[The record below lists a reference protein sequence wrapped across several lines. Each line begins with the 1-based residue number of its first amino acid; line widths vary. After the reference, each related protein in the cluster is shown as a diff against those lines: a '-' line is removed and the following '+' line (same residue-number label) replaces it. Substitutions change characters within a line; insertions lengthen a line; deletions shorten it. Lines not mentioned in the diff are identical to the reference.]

1 MNITENHKC
10 KSVVE
15 HQNEVAPR
23 SRVLTSFPVPVSRVP
38 SPLTAPAGVIRVISA
53 ARAPRAPL
61 EGTGEAVHR
70 DERREH
76 HEDHRQP
83 VVDKE
88 LS

>member
-1 MNITENHKC
+1 LNNFRRRYRRFKC
-10 KSVVE
+10 SANNRK
-15 HQNEVAPR
+15 VAPR
-23 SRVLTSFPVPVSRVP
+23 SRVLTSSPVPVPR
-38 SPLTAPAGVIRVISA
+38 SPLTAPAGVIRVIFA

-70 DERREH
+70 DERHEH